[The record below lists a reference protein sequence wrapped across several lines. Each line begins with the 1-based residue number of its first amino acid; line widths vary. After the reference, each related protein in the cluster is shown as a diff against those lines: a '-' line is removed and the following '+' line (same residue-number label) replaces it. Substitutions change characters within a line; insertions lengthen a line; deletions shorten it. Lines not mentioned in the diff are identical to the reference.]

1 MDVHSLEIGNKQ
13 VTQPL
18 ITIQLNRSANTASPN
33 RDVSSMLNC
42 IRVISVS
49 NIHLINQLI
58 ALKKKIFYYVY
69 MYYFKN
75 NITCLNSPHGAP
87 ISRQYSSAILEGILS

>member
-58 ALKKKIFYYVY
+58 ALKKK
-69 MYYFKN
+69 N
-75 NITCLNSPHGAP
+75 SITYICI
-87 ISRQYSSAILEGILS
+87 ISKIILLV